1 VLRCAALRCAALCRA
16 PPAQPAGAPGAT
28 ALSFSSGVRRSG
40 TCPPPPPS
48 PLFLF
53 LFWNP
58 PKTNARAQV
67 LRRWEEEL
75 SRAAGVFPPRGGAS
89 SARERASS
97 GAVHALPSEEFVP
110 ELQLRGWPVA
120 RLRATTLPQHACI
133 QLYLERMRMPGVA
146 DNTSTVC

>member
-1 VLRCAALRCAALCRA
+1 VPCAARPARWSAGCHRPIFLVGRAALRHL
-16 PPAQPAGAPGAT
+16 PPT
-28 ALSFSSGVRRSG
+28 
-40 TCPPPPPS
+40 PPS